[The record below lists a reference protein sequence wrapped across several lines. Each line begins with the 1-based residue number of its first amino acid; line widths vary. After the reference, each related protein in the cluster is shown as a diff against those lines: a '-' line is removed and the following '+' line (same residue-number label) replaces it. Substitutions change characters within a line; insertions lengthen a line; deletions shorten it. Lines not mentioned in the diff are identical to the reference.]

1 MYADNNTPPRTLS
14 RELKLTEGESI
25 MFQLKA
31 AMYTGGNVE
40 ALIKEAVANYIKELK
55 DTCFY
60 CNQEMEV
67 RKETKRYPFK
77 IGDMKKEIQVLNV
90 PTFYC
95 KNCKEFEQSVILGAE
110 IEKIIEN
117 RISRGNFED
126 IDFMQLLKP
135 AQSN

>member
-1 MYADNNTPPRTLS
+1 MYADNNTPRTLS